1 MCMCLY
7 LYVYVYNSQQHAG
20 VKKWTFQ
27 EKLGLDNKTSLD
39 QSVRLQ
45 GPHPIKIYS
54 CTLLQYPGAGIAW
67 QTTCLPMSHIFTLLD
82 YQYPNINTK
91 GEKFQYSK
99 KWWPQSYQV
108 EYGMRTNVQPY
119 RDIAITKELQIEYS
133 REVYHF
139 VWWLA
144 TIWIDR
150 LLQVRSFHSSTT
162 PS

>member
-1 MCMCLY
+1 MSVCLY
-7 LYVYVYNSQQHAG
+7 KPHNMQES
-20 VKKWTFQ
+20 KKRTFKK
-27 EKLGLDNKTSLD
+27 KLGQDNKTSLD

-54 CTLLQYPGAGIAW
+54 CTLLQYLGAGIAW

-82 YQYPNINTK
+82 YQHPNINTK
-91 GEKFQYSK
+91 GKKLQCSK
-99 KWWPQSYQV
+99 KWWSQSDQV
-108 EYGMRTNVQPY
+108 EYGTKINVQPY
-119 RDIAITKELQIEYS
+119 TDIATTKELQIKDS

-144 TIWIDR
+144 TIWIDW
-150 LLQVRSFHSSTT
+150 LLQGRSFHSSTT